1 MKDQGKTETMTS
13 ETLFLSDMCGALAVT
28 VNETMN
34 VMYDRAC
41 RIETLISDLP
51 SLDVLDDIMIQL
63 CGYCSLES
71 CLVGFPSHILGKY
84 YMCLVDDEKRNKK
97 NGTTISDQY
106 VQVFESLITARKRS
120 LGQGNVF
127 TPVCLFTGGICIQ
140 GVSASGGVCIWGVC
154 IQGCWTDPPF
164 SDTTDIVNERA
175 VRILLECI
183 LVSHKLKILVT
194 ISR

>member
-1 MKDQGKTETMTS
+1 M
-13 ETLFLSDMCGALAVT
+13 
-28 VNETMN
+28 
-34 VMYDRAC
+34 
-41 RIETLISDLP
+41 IETLISELP

-71 CLVGFPSHILGKY
+71 CSMGFSSHILGNY
-84 YMCLVDDEKRNKK
+84 QMCLVDDEKWNNK
-97 NGTTISDQY
+97 NGTTSSDQY

-127 TPVCLFTGGICIQ
+127 TPVCLFIGGICIQ
-140 GVSASGGVCIWGVC
+140 GVSAFGGSASGGSASRGVG
-154 IQGCWTDPPF
+154 QTPPF
-164 SDTTDIVNERA
+164 RILRDIVTERP

-183 LVSHKLKILVT
+183 LVSHRLRILVT